1 MMLEGLVIYLFFTRF
16 YGFDLYLRFV
26 LPFETAGV
34 GLGNPTLDVM
44 PFAIPRHLSSHAS
57 KDVLLCE
64 RVQVA
69 GLSRLKLGSY
79 ASSFRVT
86 VAPSVVIP
94 ERLHSK
100 ILVCFHR

>member
-1 MMLEGLVIYLFFTRF
+1 MKFI
-16 YGFDLYLRFV
+16 

-34 GLGNPTLDVM
+34 DLGNPTLDV
-44 PFAIPRHLSSHAS
+44 IPSTLPGHLSSRGS

-69 GLSRLKLGSY
+69 GLSRLKLGHY

-100 ILVCFHR
+100 ILVCFHG

>member
-1 MMLEGLVIYLFFTRF
+1 MKFI
-16 YGFDLYLRFV
+16 

-34 GLGNPTLDVM
+34 GLGNPTLDV
-44 PFAIPRHLSSHAS
+44 IPSTLPGHLSSRGS

-69 GLSRLKLGSY
+69 GLSRLKLGHY

-100 ILVCFHR
+100 ILVCFHG